1 MLAVICDRC
10 KKLKH
15 GTIKESGYVS
25 MVFKTSEPKET
36 YMPAHLCPEC
46 ADQIISIMENL
57 ALKEGDGNEQTDHH
71 RESDA

>member
-15 GTIKESGYVS
+15 GTLKESGYVS

-46 ADQIISIMENL
+46 ADRIISIMASL
-57 ALKEGDGNEQTDHH
+57 ASKEGDHNEQAVHH